1 MLIYYFTFPRMKG
14 DQMYDKVKVFKALS
28 SESRLKIVGLLKE
41 HPQCVNAIVER
52 LGMTQSAVS
61 QHLRVLKEAG
71 LIRGE
76 KRGNWMHYEMP
87 VETLEDCGHALA
99 EVFGVGIKPT
109 KVIDGNLNCP
119 PSLLKDCRPKNKN
132 QAKRLAR

>member
-1 MLIYYFTFPRMKG
+1 
-14 DQMYDKVKVFKALS
+14 MYDKVKVFKALS

-61 QHLRVLKEAG
+61 QHLRILKEAG
-71 LIRGE
+71 LVRGL

-87 VETLEDCGHALA
+87 VESLEDCGRALA
-99 EVFGVGIKPT
+99 EVFGVRVKSKKIA
-109 KVIDGNLNCP
+109 DGSLHCP
-119 PSLLKDCRPKNKN
+119 PSLLKDCRPK
-132 QAKRLAR
+132 KRTGKKVG